1 VTSTTMVNSGDPLE
15 RWCEDLVIAEMARLA
30 RRVPALGT
38 EHLGQ
43 VETALGQIIDRLV
56 LRQARMLGDD
66 QLAALF
72 DLRGAR

>member
-1 VTSTTMVNSGDPLE
+1 MVNSGDPLE
-15 RWCEDLVIAEMARLA
+15 RWCEDLVIAEMTRLA
-30 RRVPALGT
+30 RRVPALGAA
-38 EHLGQ
+38 HLGQ